1 MKKLLYNITEWENS
15 AQENSV
21 KPHCFPEICLEVSQ
35 KIYSKIGKDKNFQ
48 RVELVK
54 KNNPSLDSS
63 EESEENK
70 KIIEEMKKK
79 IKIVEKKAFEEGF
92 DKGKQAGVESE
103 AKKIET
109 ILSDFRQ
116 ALLDLEKVKKKNYL
130 NAEKETLLDLE
141 KVKKKNYLNAE
152 KETVNLSL
160 SIARKIVCHEVSINK
175 EVVLNVI
182 KQAFKK
188 VVDHEKIKIKISPS
202 DFKFI
207 EQSEFKISKIIDNI
221 DKVAFEEDK
230 NDNID
235 KVAFEED
242 KNISDGGCII
252 ETNLGD
258 IDARIEEQLQV
269 VEEAFK
275 ADLP

>member
-1 MKKLLYNITEWENS
+1 LLYNITEWENS

-35 KIYSKIGKDKNFQ
+35 KIYCKIGKDKNFQ

-54 KNNPSLDSS
+54 KNNPSLDSP

-109 ILSDFRQ
+109 ILSDFRH
-116 ALLDLEKVKKKNYL
+116 A
-130 NAEKETLLDLE
+130 LLDLE

-230 NDNID
+230 N
-235 KVAFEED
+235 
-242 KNISDGGCII
+242 ISDGGCII

-269 VEEAFK
+269 VEEAFRSE
-275 ADLP
+275 LQQS

>member
-1 MKKLLYNITEWENS
+1 MLYNITEWENS

-35 KIYSKIGKDKNFQ
+35 KIYCKIGKDKNFQ

-54 KNNPSLDSS
+54 KNNPSLDSP

-109 ILSDFRQ
+109 ILSDFRH
-116 ALLDLEKVKKKNYL
+116 A
-130 NAEKETLLDLE
+130 LLDLE

-230 NDNID
+230 N
-235 KVAFEED
+235 
-242 KNISDGGCII
+242 ISDGGCII

-269 VEEAFK
+269 VEEAFRSE
-275 ADLP
+275 LQQS

>member
-1 MKKLLYNITEWENS
+1 LLYNITEWENS

-21 KPHCFPEICLEVSQ
+21 KPHCFPEICLEVPQ
-35 KIYSKIGKDKNFQ
+35 KIYCKIGKDKNFQ

-54 KNNPSLDSS
+54 KNNPSLDSPEES
-63 EESEENK
+63 EENKKIIEESEENK

-116 ALLDLEKVKKKNYL
+116 A
-130 NAEKETLLDLE
+130 LLDLE

-230 NDNID
+230 N
-235 KVAFEED
+235 
-242 KNISDGGCII
+242 ISDGGCII